1 MSRHSFNKW
10 DRHEVKGPNGR
21 MMVFIPGTLACVELA
36 KLKVIVPIV
45 KRKGGTMHAL
55 GNDLLL
61 TWPTGQM
68 RLYGFEYRTASTWP
82 RQLGWHRAESE
93 QA

>member
-1 MSRHSFNKW
+1 MSKHAFYSW

-21 MMVFIPGTLACVELA
+21 MMVFIPGTVACVELA

-45 KRKGGTMHAL
+45 KRKGGSMHTL
-55 GNDLLL
+55 GSDLLI

-68 RLYGFEYRTASTWP
+68 RLYGWVWGPSLFWP
-82 RQLGWHRAESE
+82 KKDSWQRAEN
-93 QA
+93 